1 MNPSPRAGWNP
12 LLLLLAMVLAG
23 AFGAAA
29 VLWWQGRAR
38 PVPVIVPPA
47 PLPAAI
53 LPPAP
58 AETAPAGPPI
68 KADLDDIVGRSL
80 PSVVLVEAGAGRGSG
95 FFVDAERVV
104 TNAHVLGGASYAKVH
119 THDGGKFDGY
129 VEARN
134 AEYDLAV
141 LRVRGAA
148 ARGLSLGSAA
158 QVRVGQELL
167 AIGSPLG
174 VLQNTVTRGILSG
187 LRRIG
192 PALVLQTDAAL
203 NPGNSG
209 GPLLDRA
216 GQVVGVNTAM
226 VKGGSG
232 LNFAVAA
239 DHAKALLEGRALA
252 LPEELLGKDREPM
265 ADLRPAQPS
274 DAERTRATGA
284 RSYELRLARVSAGA
298 ARLESSFAAYLASWY
313 QGSHKGAP
321 GRTFQLLTE
330 SGAFPGN
337 WIRGAEVRLEDYRKL
352 ALALRAEFQ
361 AAEDE
366 ARRADLY
373 PGTRREARARYGL
386 EDAWWDR

>member
-1 MNPSPRAGWNP
+1 MNPNPRAGWNP

-23 AFGAAA
+23 ASGAAA
-29 VLWWQGRAR
+29 VLWWQGRASPAAVVVAPA
-38 PVPVIVPPA
+38 PVAVPP
-47 PLPAAI
+47 PVLRESPPSEPAI
-53 LPPAP
+53 
-58 AETAPAGPPI
+58 PAG
-68 KADLDDIVGRSL
+68 LDEVVSRAL
-80 PSVVLVEAGAGRGSG
+80 PSVVLVEAGTGRGSG

-119 THDGGKFDGY
+119 THDGGKLDGF

-141 LRVRGAA
+141 LRVRGAT
-148 ARGLSLGSAA
+148 ARGLTLGSAT

-174 VLQNTVTRGILSG
+174 LLQNTVTRGILSG

-209 GPLLDRA
+209 GPLIDRS

-226 VKGGSG
+226 IKGSPG

-239 DHAKALLEGRALA
+239 DHAKALPEGRALA
-252 LPEELLGKDREPM
+252 LPDEMLGKDREPM
-265 ADLRPAQPS
+265 ADLRPVQPS
-274 DAERTRATGA
+274 DAERTRALGA
-284 RSYELRLARVSAGA
+284 RSYEQRLARVSAGA
-298 ARLESSFAAYLASWY
+298 ARLEAGFAGYVASWY
-313 QGSHKGAP
+313 QGAHKGVP
-321 GRTFQLLTE
+321 GRTYQLLTE
-330 SGAFPGN
+330 SGAFSGP
-337 WIRGAEVRLEDYRKL
+337 WIRGAEVRLEDYQKV

-373 PGTRREARARYGL
+373 PGTRRELRARYGL
-386 EDAWWDR
+386 DDAWWDR